1 MTTYNLLELIT
12 VYVKKLLEKDKKKK
26 TQLDSPF
33 YNNNNTKKM
42 SIKISICIKKC
53 VFVEIRLWLTV
64 LTDLILKYSLRTL
77 KVAENLDDFKKNRQ
91 ICKI

>member
-26 TQLDSPF
+26 KPQLDSPF

-42 SIKISICIKKC
+42 SIKISICIKN
-53 VFVEIRLWLTV
+53 VFFVEIRLWLTV
-64 LTDLILKYSLRTL
+64 LIYWF
-77 KVAENLDDFKKNRQ
+77 DFKVLIANSQGSRKLRWLQ
-91 ICKI
+91 KESSDL

>member
-26 TQLDSPF
+26 PQLDSPF

-42 SIKISICIKKC
+42 SIKIYICIKKC
-53 VFVEIRLWLTV
+53 VFCWNKVMINCV
-64 LTDLILKYSLRTL
+64 NILIW
-77 KVAENLDDFKKNRQ
+77 F
-91 ICKI
+91 

>member
-53 VFVEIRLWLTV
+53 VFCWN
-64 LTDLILKYSLRTL
+64 
-77 KVAENLDDFKKNRQ
+77 KVMIDCVNWFDFKVLIANSQGSRKLRWLQ
-91 ICKI
+91 KESSDL

>member
-42 SIKISICIKKC
+42 SSCFC
-53 VFVEIRLWLTV
+53 RLIVSRCSFEAQQWHHHLSRARQE
-64 LTDLILKYSLRTL
+64 LLI
-77 KVAENLDDFKKNRQ
+77 EQ
-91 ICKI
+91 IW

>member
-1 MTTYNLLELIT
+1 MY
-12 VYVKKLLEKDKKKK
+12 KKNV
-26 TQLDSPF
+26 F
-33 YNNNNTKKM
+33 
-42 SIKISICIKKC
+42 
-53 VFVEIRLWLTV
+53 FVEIRLWLTV